1 MTLSYEARNPS
12 RLHFS
17 EYFRT
22 KFRKAEI
29 VEGKLV
35 RVGAQLK
42 FGRNFQEGKSGRSS
56 LRFNEQ
62 IRVGRLLMLWNYL
75 EV

>member
-1 MTLSYEARNPS
+1 MA
-12 RLHFS
+12 
-17 EYFRT
+17 
-22 KFRKAEI
+22 KI

-35 RVGAQLK
+35 RVVAQLK